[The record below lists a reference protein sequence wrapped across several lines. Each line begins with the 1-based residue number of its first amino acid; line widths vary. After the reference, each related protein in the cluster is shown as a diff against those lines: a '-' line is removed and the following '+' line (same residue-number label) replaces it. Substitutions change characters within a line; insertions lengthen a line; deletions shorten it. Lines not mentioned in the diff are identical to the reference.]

1 MIRIDK
7 AGYQGFYLPD
17 FGIAMDGVH
26 PDAQFTFVTHA
37 HADHMHRDAR
47 VTTFATAPT
56 LALMKL
62 RGFRGRGVTLAFGQA
77 VSSEELWDR
86 ADALEADVREA
97 DAQVANAL
105 DAQEMDAQKANGD
118 ERTEADAQ
126 KANGDERTKANRVSE
141 AKTINPKKGAG
152 NHGAPG
158 RAFRVTLYPAGHIL
172 GSAMIYIESDLG
184 SLLYTGDCRTPPSP
198 ATEGFFAPPAGTVD
212 TLITEATF
220 ALPIYRW
227 EPHEKLAD
235 QVRDFAVGALQQRT
249 TPVFL
254 AYNLGKAQEIMHML
268 APLELDEPV
277 MIHGAGYPL
286 CGVYEQ
292 FGVPLGRY
300 EPYER
305 ASCEG
310 RVLISPSSALGT
322 GFASNV
328 KRKKIAYCSGWATL
342 EARQSQLNAD
352 ELIPL
357 SDHLDFYALLAFVE
371 GLAPKRTIIT
381 HSPNAAVVLHYLR
394 ARGLVAEAG

>member
-1 MIRIDK
+1 
-7 AGYQGFYLPD
+7 
-17 FGIAMDGVH
+17 MDGVH
-26 PDAQFTFVTHA
+26 PDALFTFVTHA

-62 RGFRGRGVTLAFGQA
+62 RGFRGRGVTLAFGQP
-77 VSSEELWDR
+77 VSSGELRER
-86 ADALEADVREA
+86 ADAQEA
-97 DAQVANAL
+97 DAQEAIAL
-105 DAQEMDAQKANGD
+105 DAQETVAQKADGE
-118 ERTEADAQ
+118 ERPEADRISA
-126 KANGDERTKANRVSE
+126 
-141 AKTINPKKGAG
+141 AKTINPKKGTG
-152 NHGAPG
+152 TRGAPG

-198 ATEGFFAPPAGTVD
+198 ATEGFSAPPAGTVD

-235 QVRDFAVGALQQRT
+235 QVRDFAVGALQQQY

-254 AYNLGKAQEIMHML
+254 AYNLGKAQEIMHIL
-268 APLELDEPV
+268 APVELDEPV

-394 ARGLVAEAG
+394 AKGLVAEAG